1 MTTDKED
8 ECFWNILQRDTI
20 ANSKDFKLLEDN
32 TRENK
37 NFKNPEQKIQI
48 LKHMKILNL
57 IIWEKQKK
65 MTLWEKYLQHIWQRP
80 DFHKIYLQV
89 NNEIR
94 KDKEYSWCSE
104 TNGL

>member
-65 MTLWEKYLQHIWQRP
+65 WHFGKNICNIYDKGLISIKY
-80 DFHKIYLQV
+80 IYKS
-89 NNEIR
+89 IM
-94 KDKEYSWCSE
+94 K
-104 TNGL
+104 